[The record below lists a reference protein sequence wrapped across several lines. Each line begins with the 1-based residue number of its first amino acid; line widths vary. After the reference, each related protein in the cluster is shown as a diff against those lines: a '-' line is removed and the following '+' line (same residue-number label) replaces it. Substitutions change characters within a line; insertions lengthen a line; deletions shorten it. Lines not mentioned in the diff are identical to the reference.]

1 MIIVKRMIKMRT
13 KKDDDDN
20 IHDDDDEEERRRMV
34 VFSGKVVLGR
44 SDHSYIVFAVWRQS
58 RPESFLIKSHQM

>member
-1 MIIVKRMIKMRT
+1 MMIVKKMIKMRT
-13 KKDDDDN
+13 KKMM
-20 IHDDDDEEERRRMV
+20 ITIFMMMMMKRRRMV

>member
-1 MIIVKRMIKMRT
+1 MRKTEMMIVKRMITIFMMTMK
-13 KKDDDDN
+13 
-20 IHDDDDEEERRRMV
+20 RRRMV

>member
-1 MIIVKRMIKMRT
+1 MIITIFITMMK
-13 KKDDDDN
+13 
-20 IHDDDDEEERRRMV
+20 RRRMV

>member
-1 MIIVKRMIKMRT
+1 MMIVKRMIKMRT
-13 KKDDDDN
+13 KKMM
-20 IHDDDDEEERRRMV
+20 ITIFMMMTKRRRMV

>member
-13 KKDDDDN
+13 KKDDDD
-20 IHDDDDEEERRRMV
+20 EEGRMV

>member
-1 MIIVKRMIKMRT
+1 MMIVKRMIKMRT
-13 KKDDDDN
+13 KKDDDNDN
-20 IHDDDDEEERRRMV
+20 HDGDEEEDGVV

>member
-1 MIIVKRMIKMRT
+1 MMIVKRMIKMRT
-13 KKDDDDN
+13 KKDDDD
-20 IHDDDDEEERRRMV
+20 EEGRMV

>member
-1 MIIVKRMIKMRT
+1 MMIVKRMIKMRT
-13 KKDDDDN
+13 KKDDDNDN
-20 IHDDDDEEERRRMV
+20 HDGDEEEEDGLV

>member
-1 MIIVKRMIKMRT
+1 MMTVKRMIKMRT
-13 KKDDDDN
+13 KKMM
-20 IHDDDDEEERRRMV
+20 ITIFMMMKRRRMV